1 MSDKK
6 SGGFFKRFGLHSS
19 SRSSS
24 AGHSGNAQVSIPD
37 VAQDTDFSS
46 HHQVAPQQVDVEQ
59 GGDHSRQDLRGA
71 G

>member
-6 SGGFFKRFGLHSS
+6 SNGGFFKMLGRRSS

-24 AGHSGNAQVSIPD
+24 VGHGGNAQVSIPN

-46 HHQVAPQQVDVEQ
+46 HQQVAPPQPDVEY
-59 GGDHSRQDLRGA
+59 GGPTSRSGHS
-71 G
+71 